1 MDKYQ
6 KSKNTYHKEKK
17 VNRIEVIVP
26 KGERERINE
35 YAKKQLKSTSNYIF
49 DLIKKDMD
57 NN

>member
-6 KSKNTYHKEKK
+6 ETKNKYRREK
-17 VNRIEVIVP
+17 VDRIEVIVP
-26 KGERERINE
+26 KGEREKINE
-35 YAKKQLKSTSNYIF
+35 YAKKQSKSTSNYIF